1 MTVTAPLSVSGV
13 KVHVRVIGAVSTNSD
28 DDDTTLHVL
37 SEEES
42 ATFQNMIVAILVSMV
57 QFPAVHQ
64 SISLSLCFSLWA
76 TSPPVRLFITVF

>member
-57 QFPAVHQ
+57 QFHAVHQ
-64 SISLSLCFSLWA
+64 SVSLSLCFSLWA
-76 TSPPVRLFITVF
+76 TSPPVCLSTAMF